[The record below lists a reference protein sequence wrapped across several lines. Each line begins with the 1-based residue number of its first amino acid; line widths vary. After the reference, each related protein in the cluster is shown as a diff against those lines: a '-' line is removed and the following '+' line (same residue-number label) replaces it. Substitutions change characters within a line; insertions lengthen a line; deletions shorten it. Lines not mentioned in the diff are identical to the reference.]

1 MKTSILLT
9 LPGVKGSF
17 CICVMLLY
25 WAFNYLSGI
34 STKFCPKSLKKN
46 PNNKIAL
53 VGSTCLQFTKTN
65 INYKIAVDGRTTFA
79 TSVSVRGSKIVT
91 GTQLWH

>member
-46 PNNKIAL
+46 PNNKIA
-53 VGSTCLQFTKTN
+53 
-65 INYKIAVDGRTTFA
+65 VDGRTTFA